1 MAKTEVKRL
10 FQAAQ
15 STPGLR
21 EQLNQAPNPAAFVKM
36 AQELGYDF
44 TVEEWQAMTRF
55 SVEEFESEIS
65 EIPGI

>member
-15 STPGLR
+15 QDQSLR
-21 EQLNQAPNPAAFVKM
+21 DRLNTAVNPEAFVAM

-44 TVEEWQAMTRF
+44 SVQEWEEVTRF
-55 SVEEFESEIS
+55 SVEELESHVS
-65 EIPGI
+65 EIPGA

>member
-15 STPGLR
+15 ADPSLR
-21 EQLNQAPNPAAFVKM
+21 DRLNEAPDPEAFVEM
-36 AQELGYDF
+36 AQTLGYDF
-44 TVEEWQAMTRF
+44 SVEDWQDMTRF
-55 SVEEFESEIS
+55 AVEELESYVS

>member
-15 STPGLR
+15 QDPSLR
-21 EQLNQAPNPAAFVKM
+21 DRLNTAANPEAFAAM

-44 TVEEWQAMTRF
+44 SVQEWEEVTRFAVEEL
-55 SVEEFESEIS
+55 ESHVS
-65 EIPGI
+65 EIPGA

>member
-1 MAKTEVKRL
+1 MAHTEVKRL

-15 STPGLR
+15 SNPTLR
-21 EQLNQAPNPAAFVKM
+21 ERLNTAPNPEMFVKM
-36 AQELGYDF
+36 AQDLGYDF

-55 SVEEFESEIS
+55 SVEELESEIS